1 MRLFPVYFLVS
12 VPMSFLVYSC
22 RKIFFLSP
30 DAIQMNARLAV
41 CVLTIQ
47 GYQRAN
53 FHQMCAHSEKNNT
66 CILCMV
72 PYYL

>member
-53 FHQMCAHSEKNNT
+53 FRAHSEKYNT